1 MGFSLLD
8 SIFVEYGLGSSVFKL
23 DPCRTRRIALS
34 VKSDAQSLRILIVE
48 DNADIA
54 ANIGDYLEAQGCELD
69 FALDGIGG
77 LHLALTQDFDVI
89 VLDIML
95 PGMDGLTFCRKLKE
109 NAAKN
114 TPVLMLTAR
123 DTLSDKLEGFRAGA
137 DDYLVKPFALEELA
151 ARIRVLVRRK
161 ATPSQDLLRVADLEI
176 DIGKMRVQR
185 AGRPVE
191 LNRTC
196 FKILTMLMQAHPR
209 VVTRREL
216 EHALWADM
224 PPDSDALRTHIYALR
239 RAIDRP
245 FKHSLLA
252 TVHGVGYRLVV
263 PDEISP

>member
-1 MGFSLLD
+1 MG
-8 SIFVEYGLGSSVFKL
+8 V
-23 DPCRTRRIALS
+23 DPNSR
-34 VKSDAQSLRILIVE
+34 SLRILVVE

-54 ANIGDYLEAQGCELD
+54 ENIGDYLEAQGHVLD

-109 NAAKN
+109 GAKKH

-151 ARIRVLVRRK
+151 ARIGVLVRR
-161 ATPSQDLLRVADLEI
+161 TDLPSQDLLRVADLEV
-176 DIGKMRVQR
+176 DMGKMRVRR
-185 AGRPVE
+185 AGRPVV
-191 LNRTC
+191 LNRAC
-196 FKILTMLMQAHPR
+196 LKILTMLMQAHPR

-216 EHALWADM
+216 EYALWADM
-224 PPDSDALRTHIYALR
+224 PPGSDVLRSHIYALR
-239 RAIDRP
+239 RVIDRP
-245 FKHSLLA
+245 FKHSLLE

-263 PDEISP
+263 SDEVSP

>member
-1 MGFSLLD
+1 M
-8 SIFVEYGLGSSVFKL
+8 
-23 DPCRTRRIALS
+23 S
-34 VKSDAQSLRILIVE
+34 VKSNSQSLRILVVE

-54 ANIGDYLEAQGCELD
+54 ANIGDYLEAQGHVLD

-109 NAAKN
+109 GAKKQ

-151 ARIRVLVRRK
+151 ARIGVLVRRTEL
-161 ATPSQDLLRVADLEI
+161 AVHDLLRVADLEI
-176 DIGKMRVQR
+176 DIGKMKVQR
-185 AGRPVE
+185 AGRPIE
-191 LNRTC
+191 LNRAC
-196 FKILTMLMQAHPR
+196 LKILTMLMQAHPR

-224 PPDSDALRTHIYALR
+224 PPGSDALRSHIYALR

-245 FKHSLLA
+245 FKHSLLE

-263 PDEISP
+263 PNEVSL